1 MDVKEEDK
9 SEESKKNHLTYYK
22 SLTKVIS
29 DFQEEKNQVTDP
41 TIKNHLDERIDA
53 VEKDRKRIREMF
65 PDITNEEWDV
75 NTNWKKSQQTPRLT
89 SRLQVAF
96 DNIHSRI
103 RKDG

>member
-29 DFQEEKNQVTDP
+29 DIQEEKNRETDP

-53 VEKDRKRIREMF
+53 VEKDRERIRKMF
-65 PDITNEEWDV
+65 PDITKEEWDG
-75 NTNWKKSQQTPRLT
+75 NTN
-89 SRLQVAF
+89 
-96 DNIHSRI
+96 
-103 RKDG
+103 